1 MTIRFII
8 KSIIILTFIF
18 FSCDCFAQYVNYRIH
33 PSSNIQLEPSI
44 VKHPLNSSIFFT
56 SSYTLSGALRSEG
69 TYTSTDGGVTWF
81 GTDTCQGAPITSGHG
96 GDPGPIIDKNGIFI
110 LTHQGGIIS
119 GMYAN
124 YSTNLGVNWSSNSI
138 IATND
143 QDKGNP
149 GTDDV
154 PGSPY
159 YGRTYLTWTKFT
171 SPIPIVI
178 SYTTNSGISWV
189 PYIQINNTPA
199 NHQSLAPYVVSG
211 PGGVLYTTW
220 ASVITSSPFNEDNI
234 GFGKST
240 NGGDN
245 WIVNESAYDCNGI
258 KTSSLAP
265 WGIRVNGY
273 PIMDVDKSGGSR
285 NGWIYIVTAERNL
298 APAGTDPDVIFHRS
312 TDGGNTWSAGIRVNQ
327 DPLNN
332 GRSQFFP
339 FIVVDGNG
347 GLNVAYFD
355 NRNSPDSVE
364 VFISHSNDGGNT
376 WSDTKISDHKFM
388 PKAVGGVGAGNQGDN
403 IGMTYANGFLFPVW
417 MDNSSGIYQIWSAK
431 VSLASIGITHIAG
444 NVPEKFYL
452 YQNYPNP
459 FNPSTK
465 IRFDINENS
474 LVRLEI
480 FDVTGKKISELI
492 NQKLTEGS
500 YEENFDASALPS
512 GIYFYKLTAFPQNK
526 ENRIYSQTKKLI
538 LLR

>member
-1 MTIRFII
+1 MKISVKNILL
-8 KSIIILTFIF
+8 IILF
-18 FSCDCFAQYVNYRIH
+18 FCSGVCSAQYSNYRIH
-33 PSSNIQLEPSI
+33 PSFNNQLEPSI
-44 VKHPLNSSIFFT
+44 VKHPLDPSIFFA
-56 SSYTLSGALRSEG
+56 SAYTLSGALRSEG
-69 TYTSTDGGVTWF
+69 TYTSTNGGLNWF

-96 GDPGPIIDKNGIFI
+96 GDPGPIIDKNGVFI
-110 LTHQGGIIS
+110 LTHQGGIIT

-124 YSTNLGVNWSSNSI
+124 YSTNLGISWSSNSI

-154 PGSPY
+154 PNSPY
-159 YGRTYLTWTKFT
+159 FGRTYLAWTRFT
-171 SPIPIVI
+171 TPIPIAI
-178 SYTTNSGISWV
+178 SYTTNSGMSWV
-189 PYIQINNTPA
+189 PYIQVNNTPSG
-199 NHQSLAPYVVSG
+199 HQSLAPFVVSG
-211 PGGVLYTTW
+211 PGGVLYTAW

-273 PIMDVDKSGGSR
+273 PIMDVDKTGGSR

-298 APAGTDPDVIFHRS
+298 PPAGTDPDIIFHRS
-312 TDGGNTWSAGIRVNQ
+312 SDGGNTWSPGIRVNQ

-339 FIVVDGNG
+339 FITVDENG
-347 GLNVAYFD
+347 GLNIVYFD

-364 VFISHSNDGGNT
+364 VFISHSNDGGDT
-376 WSDTKISDHKFM
+376 WSDTKISDHKFK

-403 IGMTYANGFLFPVW
+403 IGMVYANGFLLPVW

-431 VSLASIGITHIAG
+431 VSLASIGIKQI
-444 NVPEKFYL
+444 NNNIPEKFRL

-459 FNPSTK
+459 FNPVTK
-465 IRFDINENS
+465 ISYDLPVNGIVNLNIYDISGREVAKLLSNEIQTAGYYTISFDANS
-474 LVRLEI
+474 L
-480 FDVTGKKISELI
+480 S
-492 NQKLTEGS
+492 
-500 YEENFDASALPS
+500 S
-512 GIYFYKLTAFPQNK
+512 GIYFYRLAT
-526 ENRIYSQTKKLI
+526 ENFIQTRKLI
-538 LLR
+538 LLK